1 MAKSQVSEE
10 ELAKGLKGIGNFSG
24 LSPRVQRDN
33 PFRDSRQE
41 KVEPPKTI
49 EVRLPSAEPQVAK
62 PTAPNIAPD
71 EPKPMRAFPA
81 TPKLRPKVRE
91 GESKSRAEESARTA
105 DDFEPVTLQISPEM
119 RDETSALARD
129 LQRAKTTKVERI
141 TANTVMRVALRLLLE
156 NYQFE
161 LGDVANT
168 ETELYDLVVQRVRG
182 GRLLAGRKSSPT

>member
-49 EVRLPSAEPQVAK
+49 EVRLPPPELPAAK

-71 EPKPMRAFPA
+71 ESKSVRALPA
-81 TPKLRPKVRE
+81 TPKPRPKVRE
-91 GESKSRAEESARTA
+91 GESKSREEESARKA
-105 DDFEPVTLQISPEM
+105 DIFTERVTLQISPEM
-119 RDETSALARD
+119 RDEIDALARD
-129 LQRAKTTKVERI
+129 LQRAKTTKEERI
-141 TANTVMRVALRLLLE
+141 TSNTVMRVALQFLMK

-161 LGDVANT
+161 RGDVANT
-168 ETELYDLVVQRVRG
+168 EAELYNLVAQRVR
-182 GRLLAGRKSSPT
+182 KS